1 MPLKKDILSKIEA
14 AELVGRGGASF
25 PVAKKWVAVKKSL
38 KGNTKG
44 YIVINGA
51 EGEPGVDKDGYI
63 INKYPEEVIKG
74 ILVALNFLGK
84 EKIKGVYFFL
94 NHEYYQKYVRGLKQ
108 ILELK
113 KYSSLAE
120 KLIFVVKQADLTYIS
135 GEETALLNLIEGKK
149 IEPRLKPPYPTSQ
162 GLFGQ
167 PTLVNNTE
175 TFYNVGLVSSDHYQK
190 ERFYA
195 ITGAVRRRG
204 VYKLPEALTI
214 REILEKTGNLP
225 SFKFFVQV
233 GGGAAGEVLH
243 FNQLDR
249 PVGGVGSIMVY
260 DAIKTNHL
268 KLLRYW
274 LNFFHEQ
281 SCGQCTACR
290 EGSYRLWELI
300 NADKFDEQLFKDLVD
315 FVDEAS
321 FCYLG
326 RSLPIPIRSYF
337 TNILRK

>member
-1 MPLKKDILSKIEA
+1 MPEKNDILSKIID

-25 PVAKKWVAVKKSL
+25 PVAKKWAAVKEALRK
-38 KGNTKG
+38 KKTG

-51 EGEPGVDKDGYI
+51 EGEPGVDKDGFI
-63 INKYPEEVIKG
+63 INKYPEEVING
-74 ILVALNFLGK
+74 ASVALDFLGK
-84 EKIKGVYFFL
+84 DKIKSVYFFL
-94 NHEYYQKYVRGLKQ
+94 NHDYYAKYAPGLKKV
-108 ILELK
+108 LELK
-113 KYSSLAE
+113 KYSVLAK
-120 KLIFVVKQADLTYIS
+120 KLVFIVKQLDLTYIS

-149 IEPRLKPPYPTSQ
+149 IEPRLKPPYPTVQ
-162 GLFGQ
+162 GLFGE

-175 TFYNVGLVSSDHYQK
+175 TFYNVSLVARGKYKGQ
-190 ERFYA
+190 RFYTV
-195 ITGAVRRRG
+195 TGAVRRRG
-204 VYKLPEALTI
+204 VFELPNSLTI

-225 SFKFFVQV
+225 SVKFFVQV

-260 DAIKTNHL
+260 DALKTDHL
-268 KLLRYW
+268 KLIRYW

-281 SCGQCTACR
+281 SCGQCTTCR
-290 EGSYRLWELI
+290 EGTYRLWELV

-315 FVDEAS
+315 FLDEAS

-326 RSLPIPIRSYF
+326 RSLPVPIRSYF
-337 TNILRK
+337 SNILRK

>member
-1 MPLKKDILSKIEA
+1 MPEKSDILTKIA
-14 AELVGRGGASF
+14 NAVLVGRGGASF
-25 PVAKKWVAVKKSL
+25 PVAKKWAAVKASL
-38 KGNTKG
+38 RGKKTG

-51 EGEPGVDKDGYI
+51 EGEPGVDKDGFI
-63 INKYPEEVIKG
+63 VNKYPEEVVNG
-74 ILVALNFLGK
+74 IFIALEFLGR
-84 EKIKGVYFFL
+84 EKIKSVYFFL
-94 NHEYYQKYVRGLKQ
+94 NHEYYHKYAQGLKKV
-108 ILELK
+108 LELK
-113 KYSSLAE
+113 KYSLLAK
-120 KLIFVVKQADLTYIS
+120 KLVFVVKQLDLTYIS

-175 TFYNVGLVSSDHYQK
+175 TFYNVSLVARGRYKK
-190 ERFYA
+190 ERFYT

-204 VYKLPEALTI
+204 VYQLSESLTI

-225 SFKFFVQV
+225 SFKFFVQI

-249 PVGGVGSIMVY
+249 LVGGVGSIMVY
-260 DAIKTNHL
+260 DALKTDHL

-290 EGSYRLWELI
+290 EGSYRLWEII

-315 FVDEAS
+315 FIDETS

-326 RSLPIPIRSYF
+326 RSLPVPIRSYF
-337 TNILRK
+337 ANILRK